1 MPSYP
6 KNYPFYSWMPKP
18 LGIIILLFFFLP
30 ILTVGGVYSVNST
43 EMMSGLGI
51 ISEHIQFAN
60 FVTSIGMAAFAP
72 FLYQLVCVRR
82 EKMMCIVGFAFM
94 YIFSYICAKTDSVF
108 LLALCSLLTGFL
120 RMVLMMVNL
129 FTLIWYAGGM
139 EATRNITPGL
149 EPKDTAGWNKL
160 DIERCVSQPAVY
172 LFFMILGQSGTALT
186 AWLSFEYEW
195 KYVYYFMMGILLI
208 SILLLF
214 ITIPNYKFPGRF
226 PINFR
231 KFGNVTAFCISL
243 TCLTYVLVYGKVLDW
258 YDDESIRWATA
269 VSILFAGIFLYM
281 DVTRRSPYV
290 LLDAFKLRTIR
301 MGALLYLLLMVINS
315 SAMFVNVFAG
325 VGMHLDNLQN
335 ASLGNWCMVGYAI
348 GAVIAMVLGGKGLHF
363 KYLFAMGFF
372 FLSLSAVFMY
382 FEVQTAGVYERLKY
396 AVIIR
401 ATGMMILYALTAAY
415 ANQRMPFKYLSTW
428 ICIMLTVRMV
438 VGPSIG
444 GAIYTN
450 VLQERQQ
457 HYITRYAQNVDLLN
471 PDASTSFLGTV
482 QGMKYQGKSET
493 EARNMAAIS
502 TKGRIQVQATLSAL
516 KEMAGWTIYGGL
528 ICMIFVLVV
537 PYPKRKLL
545 T

>member
-1 MPSYP
+1 M
-6 KNYPFYSWMPKP
+6 
-18 LGIIILLFFFLP
+18 
-30 ILTVGGVYSVNST
+30 
-43 EMMSGLGI
+43 
-51 ISEHIQFAN
+51 
-60 FVTSIGMAAFAP
+60 
-72 FLYQLVCVRR
+72 
-82 EKMMCIVGFAFM
+82 
-94 YIFSYICAKTDSVF
+94 
-108 LLALCSLLTGFL
+108 
-120 RMVLMMVNL
+120 
-129 FTLIWYAGGM
+129 
-139 EATRNITPGL
+139 
-149 EPKDTAGWNKL
+149 
-160 DIERCVSQPAVY
+160 
-172 LFFMILGQSGTALT
+172 
-186 AWLSFEYEW
+186 
-195 KYVYYFMMGILLI
+195 
-208 SILLLF
+208 
-214 ITIPNYKFPGRF
+214 PNYKFSGRF

-482 QGMKYQGKSET
+482 QGMKYQERVRRKPVT
-493 EARNMAAIS
+493 WLLYLP
-502 TKGRIQVQATLSAL
+502 KGVFRCRPRSLHS
-516 KEMAGWTIYGGL
+516 
-528 ICMIFVLVV
+528 
-537 PYPKRKLL
+537 KRWRDGQFMVG
-545 T
+545 